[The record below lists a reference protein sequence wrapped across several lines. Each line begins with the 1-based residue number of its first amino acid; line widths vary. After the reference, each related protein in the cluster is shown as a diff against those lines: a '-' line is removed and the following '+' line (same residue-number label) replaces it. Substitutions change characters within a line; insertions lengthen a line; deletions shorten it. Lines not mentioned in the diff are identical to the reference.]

1 MANRIMLNETS
12 YHGAGAVNEI
22 ATEVKARGFRKA
34 LVCTGPHLLKYGTTA
49 KVTDVL
55 DAAGIPYEIFSDIKA
70 NPTIE
75 NVQDGVKAFRDAD
88 ADCMI
93 AIGGGSAMDT
103 CKGEST
109 KRFPIEQQQILHL
122 ILSCRQI
129 SVL

>member
-103 CKGEST
+103 CKGYRYHNKQSGIRGCEKS
-109 KRFPIEQQQILHL
+109 
-122 ILSCRQI
+122 
-129 SVL
+129 